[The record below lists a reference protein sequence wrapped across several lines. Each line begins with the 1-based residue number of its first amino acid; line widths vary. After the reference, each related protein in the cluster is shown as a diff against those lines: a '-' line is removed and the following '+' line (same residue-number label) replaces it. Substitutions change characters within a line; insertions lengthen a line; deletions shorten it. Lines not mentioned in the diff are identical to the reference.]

1 MRALVVLLA
10 ASSLTRAWVPRT
22 RARVDEVGDATPADD
37 ARVKELKAQ
46 LAETQFAYRRLQES
60 VHEDAALNRRRG
72 GAPAAHG
79 SIPRVAFADLTDALY
94 LEHAAS
100 GAPLIVERLPSTLR
114 NLTLELL
121 VRRCG
126 SRTVTLKERQPDS
139 PAWAEMVPV
148 EEATLDAFARRP
160 ASSRYL
166 HDAPLAR
173 LCPEALAAIQ
183 FAPPRL
189 FGGRQNWFASLPV
202 GTLHGNA
209 SASWPSLF
217 LGRRGSSSGL
227 HTDVLESHF
236 WMYVVEGAKRWAVSV
251 RGDVPVLC
259 PRKSAAASSDRFRA
273 SLLGAGTHAC
283 AGVGSAAVYFGI
295 VEAGE
300 FLFIPSGSPHEVLNG
315 ADDNDD
321 RPALAV
327 SMNYVDAANAR
338 HFARAIRRC
347 RHAGA
352 LGLLLGRDA
361 GASEASRFA
370 AEVAERRAEAAFLD
384 KLDALADKFDE
395 DPAAALGVAYV

>member
-1 MRALVVLLA
+1 M
-10 ASSLTRAWVPRT
+10 
-22 RARVDEVGDATPADD
+22 
-37 ARVKELKAQ
+37 
-46 LAETQFAYRRLQES
+46 
-60 VHEDAALNRRRG
+60 
-72 GAPAAHG
+72 
-79 SIPRVAFADLTDALY
+79 I
-94 LEHAAS
+94 
-100 GAPLIVERLPSTLR
+100 
-114 NLTLELL
+114 
-121 VRRCG
+121 
-126 SRTVTLKERQPDS
+126 
-139 PAWAEMVPV
+139 
-148 EEATLDAFARRP
+148 
-160 ASSRYL
+160 
-166 HDAPLAR
+166 
-173 LCPEALAAIQ
+173 
-183 FAPPRL
+183 
-189 FGGRQNWFASLPV
+189 
-202 GTLHGNA
+202 
-209 SASWPSLF
+209 
-217 LGRRGSSSGL
+217 GSSSGL

-315 ADDNDD
+315 ADEDDD

>member
-1 MRALVVLLA
+1 M
-10 ASSLTRAWVPRT
+10 VP
-22 RARVDEVGDATPADD
+22 AEATPT
-37 ARVKELKAQ
+37 RS
-46 LAETQFAYRRLQES
+46 R
-60 VHEDAALNRRRG
+60 AA
-72 GAPAAHG
+72 
-79 SIPRVAFADLTDALY
+79 
-94 LEHAAS
+94 
-100 GAPLIVERLPSTLR
+100 
-114 NLTLELL
+114 
-121 VRRCG
+121 
-126 SRTVTLKERQPDS
+126 
-139 PAWAEMVPV
+139 
-148 EEATLDAFARRP
+148 

-173 LCPEALAAIQ
+173 LCPEALAAIE

-217 LGRRGSSSGL
+217 LGRRGSSQLRGG
-227 HTDVLESHF
+227 
-236 WMYVVEGAKRWAVSV
+236 VVRPVPRVAPRRRD
-251 RGDVPVLC
+251 RG
-259 PRKSAAASSDRFRA
+259 
-273 SLLGAGTHAC
+273 

-300 FLFIPSGSPHEVLNG
+300 FLYIPSGSPHEVLNG

-327 SMNYVDAANAR
+327 SMNYVDAASAPLL
-338 HFARAIRRC
+338 AIRRC

-370 AEVAERRAEAAFLD
+370 AEVAERRAEAEFLD
-384 KLDALADKFDE
+384 KLDALADKVDE
-395 DPAAALGVAYV
+395 DPAAALGVAYA